1 MAPAGRALRERWNGY
16 WFASEPVIGLAIFR
30 IAFGAS
36 ALLYHLPRL
45 PYVPALYT
53 PSGFLWPIQPAS
65 WLPIIAPLSPPYA
78 YFLSL
83 LLIVSLVAVT
93 VGYRTRFA
101 ALVAFCI
108 HTYLALLESFATNSI
123 RRVIAIYLL
132 LLVFSKA
139 GAYFS
144 WEARR
149 LTGRWAPV
157 LVPQGAATPRRLMV
171 WQLAAL
177 YMLNAAMK
185 VTYGF
190 RPWIRGET
198 ILWALKDITWSQP
211 WASRLALAAEMP
223 VRVGS
228 ALGFLGYL
236 FLGPALLWGRT
247 AAFAIAFGLS
257 WHFIT
262 LVMTTIS
269 PAWLAWVS
277 IFILVPDPRWWE
289 RQWELFRRRQISRP
303 RLALAA
309 SVAAAFVLGA
319 VVGR

>member
-1 MAPAGRALRERWNGY
+1 MIRAGRAWGGRWNDY
-16 WFASEPVIGLAIFR
+16 WFEPEPVIGLALFR
-30 IAFGAS
+30 ICFGAL

-45 PYVPALYT
+45 PYIPALYT
-53 PSGFLWPIQPAS
+53 SSGFLWPIQPAS
-65 WLPIIAPLSPPYA
+65 WLPIIAPLPLPLA

-83 LLIVSLVAVT
+83 LLIIALAAVT
-93 VGYRTRFA
+93 LGYRTRSA
-101 ALVAFCI
+101 ALIAFCI

-123 RRVIAIYLL
+123 RRVIAIYLFFL
-132 LLVFSKA
+132 IFSKA

-144 WEARR
+144 WEAKR

-157 LVPQGAATPRRLMV
+157 LVPRGPATMRRLMV

-190 RPWIRGET
+190 RPWLRGDT
-198 ILWALKDITWSQP
+198 IIWALKDITWSQP
-211 WASRLALAAEMP
+211 WASRLAFRAELAM
-223 VRVGS
+223 RVMT

-236 FLGPALLWGRT
+236 TLGPALLWKKT
-247 AAFAIAFGLS
+247 MAFAIVFGLS
-257 WHFIT
+257 WHFVT
-262 LVMTTIS
+262 LIMTTIS

-289 RQWELFRRRQISRP
+289 RQWEFFRKRQISRP

-309 SVAAAFVLGA
+309 AVVVAFVLGA
-319 VVGR
+319 VMGR